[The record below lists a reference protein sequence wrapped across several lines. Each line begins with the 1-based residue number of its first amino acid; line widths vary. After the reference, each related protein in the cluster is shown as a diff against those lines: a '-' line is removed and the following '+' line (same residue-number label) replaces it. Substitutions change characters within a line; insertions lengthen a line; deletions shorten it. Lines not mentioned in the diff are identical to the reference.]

1 MPFADPTEKRD
12 YQRNLMRERRAGER
26 GSRRRA
32 RALTVV
38 RNPFTVEQ
46 AEDVRELLREQVEAV
61 RADTEASACERAR
74 CIGYLAG
81 VLLRSVEAT
90 DLTARLDALEAE
102 LKNRAAA

>member
-1 MPFADPTEKRD
+1 MPFADPTDKRD
-12 YQRNLMRERRAGER
+12 YQRDLMRERRAGER

-32 RALTVV
+32 RTLAIV
-38 RNPFTVEQ
+38 RSPFSVEQ

-61 RADTEASACERAR
+61 RADTEASTCERAR

-90 DLTARLDALEAE
+90 ELTARLDALEAE
-102 LKNRAAA
+102 LKSRTAA